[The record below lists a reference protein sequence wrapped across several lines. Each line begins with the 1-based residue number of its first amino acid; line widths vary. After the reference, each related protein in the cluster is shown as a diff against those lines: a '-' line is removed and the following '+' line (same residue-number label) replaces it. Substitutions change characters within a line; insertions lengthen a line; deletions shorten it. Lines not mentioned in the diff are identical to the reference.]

1 MEIEIK
7 LKHLLKE
14 RNIKQYQLSEM
25 TGLTTRTISELANN
39 QIERIP
45 KQAICKIAV
54 ALEIEDIGEIMGFK
68 KTTRN

>member
-7 LKHLLKE
+7 LKQLLKE

-25 TGLTTRTISELANN
+25 TGLTTRTISELVNN

-45 KQAICKIAV
+45 KQAICKIAEV
-54 ALEIEDIGEIMGFK
+54 LEIEDIREIIDFEK
-68 KTTRN
+68 

>member
-7 LKHLLKE
+7 LKKLLKG
-14 RNIKQYQLSEM
+14 RGIKQYQLSEM

-45 KQAICKIAV
+45 KNAICKIAT
-54 ALEIEDIGEIMGFK
+54 ALEIRDIREIIDFK
-68 KTTRN
+68 VENK